1 MATRCAARAAA
12 RRWTF
17 LDTPR
22 DAHRL
27 FHSAPH
33 AASRA
38 RVFADASGDARR
50 ASGRDASSARAS
62 GGGSPW
68 RAPFAAHFAATRG
81 FTASGA
87 SLQSFYDTLGVRPG
101 ASADELK
108 RAYRREAMK
117 WHPDRHPEGAAKAAA
132 EKKFKQVSEA
142 YQALSGGGGGR
153 ARPGGGGGGGSSP
166 GQDTGRWRRSGYA
179 ASGGG
184 GGGGGGAYRRDGAGN
199 YYRHS
204 GTDYSRGDADRVFRE
219 MFGDNPFVRDFVK
232 EFTRNAGARGG
243 GFAAGGPAAGG
254 FPGGG
259 FPGGARGAGGAGMTP
274 EQWAEL
280 ARGVFGAMG
289 ARSANA
295 SSGFGESVSVREE
308 IVTRADGRRVVR
320 VTTTT
325 TTPSGVATRVEERAA
340 GAGGPYDYYGNG
352 GGAGVPHSS
361 RVFEGGKYETAG
373 GFGGRAP
380 PPPGSRPGGS
390 ARAPGADSELAV
402 TLGRL
407 GQVAG
412 RVARG
417 FLARFAQL
425 FARQVL
431 SAAVRVLARIL
442 FRR

>member
-1 MATRCAARAAA
+1 MGTRCAARAAA
-12 RRWTF
+12 RRWIS
-17 LDTPR
+17 LEIPP
-22 DAHRL
+22 DAHRW
-27 FHSAPH
+27 FHSASY

-38 RVFADASGDARR
+38 RTFADASGDLRR
-50 ASGRDASSARAS
+50 ASVRDASARAS

-68 RAPFAAHFAATRG
+68 KASFAACRG
-81 FTASGA
+81 FTASAA
-87 SLQSFYDTLGVRPG
+87 SLESFYDTLGVRPG

-117 WHPDRHPEGAAKAAA
+117 WHPDRHKEGAAKAAA
-132 EKKFKQVSEA
+132 EKKFKLVSEA
-142 YQALSGGGGGR
+142 YQALSGGGGR
-153 ARPGGGGGGGSSP
+153 QSGGGSSP
-166 GQDTGRWRRSGYA
+166 GQDTGRWRRSGYTA
-179 ASGGG
+179 PGGG
-184 GGGGGGAYRRDGAGN
+184 ARDDGGGAGGGAYRRDGAGN

-232 EFTRNAGARGG
+232 EFTRNAERRTPG
-243 GFAAGGPAAGG
+243 GFAGGG

-259 FPGGARGAGGAGMTP
+259 ARGGAPGGVTP
-274 EQWAEL
+274 EQWAEMV
-280 ARGVFGAMG
+280 RGVFGAMG
-289 ARSANA
+289 SRSA
-295 SSGFGESVSVREE
+295 GYGPGGSVSVREE

-320 VTTTT
+320 TTTT
-325 TTPSGVATRVEERAA
+325 TATPGGTTVRVEERAV
-340 GAGGPYDYYGNG
+340 GAGGPYDYYGTG

-361 RVFEGGKYETAG
+361 RVFEGDGGAG
-373 GFGGRAP
+373 SAGAFGARQP

-390 ARAPGADSELAV
+390 ARAPGADAELAV

-407 GQVAG
+407 GEIAG

-417 FLARFAQL
+417 FLVRFAQL

-431 SAAVRVLARIL
+431 SAAIRVLARIL

>member
-1 MATRCAARAAA
+1 MGTRCAARAAA
-12 RRWTF
+12 RRWIS
-17 LDTPR
+17 LEIPP

-27 FHSAPH
+27 FHSASY

-38 RVFADASGDARR
+38 RTFADASGDLRR
-50 ASGRDASSARAS
+50 ASVRDASARAS

-68 RAPFAAHFAATRG
+68 KASFAACRG
-81 FTASGA
+81 FTASAA
-87 SLQSFYDTLGVRPG
+87 SLESFYDTLGVRPG

-153 ARPGGGGGGGSSP
+153 SHAHGGGSSP
-166 GQDTGRWRRSGYA
+166 RQDTGRWRRSGDA
-179 ASGGG
+179 TP

-199 YYRHS
+199 TYRHS

-232 EFTRNAGARGG
+232 EFTRNAERRTPG
-243 GFAAGGPAAGG
+243 GFA
-254 FPGGG
+254 GGG
-259 FPGGARGAGGAGMTP
+259 FPGGRAPGGVTP
-274 EQWAEL
+274 EQWAEMV
-280 ARGVFGAMG
+280 RGVFGAMG
-289 ARSANA
+289 SRSAVYG
-295 SSGFGESVSVREE
+295 SGGSVSVREE

-320 VTTTT
+320 TTTT
-325 TTPSGVATRVEERAA
+325 TSTPGGTTVRVEERVV
-340 GAGGPYDYYGNG
+340 GAGGPYDYYGTG

-361 RVFEGGKYETAG
+361 RVFEGEGGAG
-373 GFGGRAP
+373 SAGAFGARQP

-390 ARAPGADSELAV
+390 ARAPGADAELAV

-407 GQVAG
+407 GEIAG

-417 FLARFAQL
+417 FLVRFTQL

-431 SAAVRVLARIL
+431 SAAIRVLARIL

>member
-1 MATRCAARAAA
+1 MGTRCAARAAA
-12 RRWTF
+12 RRWIS
-17 LDTPR
+17 LEIPP
-22 DAHRL
+22 DAHRW
-27 FHSAPH
+27 FHSASY

-38 RVFADASGDARR
+38 RTFADASGDLRR
-50 ASGRDASSARAS
+50 ASVRDASARAS

-68 RAPFAAHFAATRG
+68 KASFAACRG
-81 FTASGA
+81 FTASAA
-87 SLQSFYDTLGVRPG
+87 SLESFYDTLGVRPG

-153 ARPGGGGGGGSSP
+153 SHAHGGGSSP
-166 GQDTGRWRRSGYA
+166 RQDTGRWRRSGDA
-179 ASGGG
+179 TP

-199 YYRHS
+199 TYRHS

-232 EFTRNAGARGG
+232 EFTRNAERRTPG
-243 GFAAGGPAAGG
+243 GFAGGG

-259 FPGGARGAGGAGMTP
+259 ARGGAPGGVTP
-274 EQWAEL
+274 EQWAEMV
-280 ARGVFGAMG
+280 RGVFGAMG
-289 ARSANA
+289 SRSA
-295 SSGFGESVSVREE
+295 GYGPGGSVSVREE

-320 VTTTT
+320 TTTT
-325 TTPSGVATRVEERAA
+325 TATPGGTTVRVEERVV
-340 GAGGPYDYYGNG
+340 GAGGPYDYYGTG

-361 RVFEGGKYETAG
+361 RVFEGDGGAG
-373 GFGGRAP
+373 SAGAFGARQP

-390 ARAPGADSELAV
+390 ARAPGADAELAV

-407 GQVAG
+407 GEIAG

-417 FLARFAQL
+417 FLVRFTQL

-431 SAAVRVLARIL
+431 SAAIRVLARIL

>member
-1 MATRCAARAAA
+1 MGTRCAARAAA
-12 RRWTF
+12 RRWIS
-17 LDTPR
+17 LEIPP

-27 FHSAPH
+27 FHSASY

-38 RVFADASGDARR
+38 RTFADASGDLRR
-50 ASGRDASSARAS
+50 ASVRDASARAS

-68 RAPFAAHFAATRG
+68 KASFAACRG
-81 FTASGA
+81 FTASAA
-87 SLQSFYDTLGVRPG
+87 SLESFYDTLGVRPG

-153 ARPGGGGGGGSSP
+153 SHAHGGGSSP
-166 GQDTGRWRRSGYA
+166 RQDTGRWRRSGDA
-179 ASGGG
+179 TP

-199 YYRHS
+199 TYRHS

-232 EFTRNAGARGG
+232 EFTRNAERRRDPG
-243 GFAAGGPAAGG
+243 GFA
-254 FPGGG
+254 GGG
-259 FPGGARGAGGAGMTP
+259 FPGGRAPGGVPP
-274 EQWAEL
+274 EQWAEMV
-280 ARGVFGAMG
+280 RGVFGAMG
-289 ARSANA
+289 SRSAVYG
-295 SSGFGESVSVREE
+295 SGGSVSVREE

-320 VTTTT
+320 TTTTT
-325 TTPSGVATRVEERAA
+325 TTPGGTTTRVEEKVV
-340 GAGGPYDYYGNG
+340 GAGGKYDYYGAG
-352 GGAGVPHSS
+352 GGAGVPHNS
-361 RVFEGGKYETAG
+361 RVFEGGGNGNAFG
-373 GFGGRAP
+373 GFGARAP
-380 PPPGSRPGGS
+380 PPPGSKPGGN
-390 ARAPGADSELAV
+390 AGRAPGADSELAT

-407 GQVAG
+407 GRVAG
-412 RVARG
+412 GIARG
-417 FLARFAQL
+417 FLARFAHI

-431 SAAVRVLARIL
+431 NAAFRVLARIL

>member
-12 RRWTF
+12 RRWTS
-17 LDTPR
+17 LETPR

-27 FHSAPH
+27 FHSASY
-33 AASRA
+33 AAARA
-38 RVFADASGDARR
+38 GAFADASVDARR
-50 ASGRDASSARAS
+50 ASGRDASARAS

-68 RAPFAAHFAATRG
+68 RARSAPWRG
-81 FTASGA
+81 FTASGV
-87 SLQSFYDTLGVRPG
+87 SLQNFYDTLGVRPG
-101 ASADELK
+101 ASAEELK

-142 YQALSGGGGGR
+142 YQALSGRGQSSGGGQS
-153 ARPGGGGGGGSSP
+153 SSP
-166 GQDTGRWRRSGYA
+166 GQDTREWRRSGYTSQGQSRRSDGDA
-179 ASGGG
+179 A
-184 GGGGGGAYRRDGAGN
+184 GGGAYRRDGAGN

-204 GTDYSRGDADRVFRE
+204 GTDYTRTDADKMFAE

-232 EFTRNAGARGG
+232 EFTRNAARGG
-243 GFAAGGPAAGG
+243 AGSGG
-254 FPGGG
+254 FPGPGG
-259 FPGGARGAGGAGMTP
+259 FPPRGGVTP

-289 ARSANA
+289 DASRRAGAQNA
-295 SSGFGESVSVREE
+295 GGSVSVREE

-320 VTTTT
+320 TTTTT
-325 TTPSGVATRVEERAA
+325 TTPSGYVTVNVSERVV
-340 GAGGPYDYYGNG
+340 GAGGPYDYYGTG

-361 RVFEGGKYETAG
+361 RVFEGG
-373 GFGGRAP
+373 GFGNP
-380 PPPGSRPGGS
+380 PPPGSKPGGGGRNTGG

-402 TLGRL
+402 VLGRL
-407 GQVAG
+407 GEVAG

-425 FARQVL
+425 FARQML
-431 SAAVRVLARIL
+431 SVAFRVLARIL

>member
-1 MATRCAARAAA
+1 MGTRCAARAAA
-12 RRWTF
+12 RRWIS
-17 LDTPR
+17 LEIPP

-27 FHSAPH
+27 FHSASY

-38 RVFADASGDARR
+38 RTFADASGDLRR
-50 ASGRDASSARAS
+50 ASVRDASARAS

-68 RAPFAAHFAATRG
+68 KASFAACRG
-81 FTASGA
+81 FTASAA
-87 SLQSFYDTLGVRPG
+87 SLESFYDTLGVRPG

-153 ARPGGGGGGGSSP
+153 SHAHGGGSSP
-166 GQDTGRWRRSGYA
+166 RQDTGRWRRSGDA
-179 ASGGG
+179 TP

-199 YYRHS
+199 TYRHS

-232 EFTRNAGARGG
+232 EFTRNAERRTPG
-243 GFAAGGPAAGG
+243 GFA
-254 FPGGG
+254 GGG
-259 FPGGARGAGGAGMTP
+259 FPGGRAPGGVTP
-274 EQWAEL
+274 EQWAEMV
-280 ARGVFGAMG
+280 RGVFGAMG
-289 ARSANA
+289 SRSAVYG
-295 SSGFGESVSVREE
+295 SGGSVSVREE

-320 VTTTT
+320 TTTTT
-325 TTPSGVATRVEERAA
+325 TTPGGTTTRVEEKVV
-340 GAGGPYDYYGNG
+340 GAGGKYDYYGAG
-352 GGAGVPHSS
+352 GGAGVPHNS
-361 RVFEGGKYETAG
+361 RVFEGGGNGNAFG
-373 GFGGRAP
+373 GFGARAP
-380 PPPGSRPGGS
+380 PPPGSKPGGN
-390 ARAPGADSELAV
+390 AGRAPGADSELAT

-407 GQVAG
+407 GRVAG
-412 RVARG
+412 GIARG
-417 FLARFAQL
+417 FLARFAHI

-431 SAAVRVLARIL
+431 NAAFRVLARIL